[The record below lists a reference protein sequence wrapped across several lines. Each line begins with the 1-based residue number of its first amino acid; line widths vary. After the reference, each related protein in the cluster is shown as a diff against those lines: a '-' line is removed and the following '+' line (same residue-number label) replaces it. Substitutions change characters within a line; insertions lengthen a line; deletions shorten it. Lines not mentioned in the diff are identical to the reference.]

1 MDLSSTDVKSVA
13 MVGGAGLA
21 LGVAYQL
28 ANVFIRQ
35 STATVEFDPKV
46 EALHLNRDMYHLFL
60 QLMEYRSFSDKDFRQ
75 AVTAADELVLRQ
87 FQISSKKITP
97 NMSDSQ
103 DAFMLYNTSNNAIK
117 RMINKT
123 MASNPRA
130 AAIIESI
137 QQKILVQLQACYR
150 AVFKSISN

>member
-1 MDLSSTDVKSVA
+1 
-13 MVGGAGLA
+13 
-21 LGVAYQL
+21 
-28 ANVFIRQ
+28 
-35 STATVEFDPKV
+35 
-46 EALHLNRDMYHLFL
+46 
-60 QLMEYRSFSDKDFRQ
+60 MEYRSFSDKDFRQ

-150 AVFKSISN
+150 AVFKSISNWL